1 MAERKKAAPR
11 KASPDKIV
19 DAALSLAAERRWRE
33 ISLTDIARAAKTS
46 LGEVH
51 EHFRSKQAILGAFI
65 DRIDTRIL
73 ADAGD
78 EAQKDAEGEPVRERL
93 LDVLM
98 RRFEALTPHKQA
110 VASIVR
116 DGAGDPAFAL
126 CAGPRLIRSMAWSLE
141 AAGVSS
147 AGIAGRI
154 RTKGLA
160 AIYARAVFVWLR
172 DDSEDMGRT
181 MAHLDR
187 ALRRAEKLIAALPC
201 PRSRGKGEEQSAAA

>member
-33 ISLTDIARAAKTS
+33 VSLADIAGEAKTS
-46 LGEVH
+46 LGDLH
-51 EHFRSKQAILGAFI
+51 DHFGSKQAILGAFI
-65 DRIDTRIL
+65 DRIDTAIL
-73 ADAGD
+73 SDADG
-78 EAQKDAEGEPVRERL
+78 EGEPVRERL
-93 LDVLM
+93 LDVLL

-116 DGAGDPAFAL
+116 DGAGDPVFAL
-126 CAGPRLIRSMAWSLE
+126 CAGPRLMRSMAWSLE
-141 AAGVSS
+141 AAGISS
-147 AGIAGRI
+147 AGLGGRI

-187 ALRRAEKLIAALPC
+187 ALRRAEKLITALPS
-201 PRSRGKGEEQSAAA
+201 PLSRGKSEEQGAAA